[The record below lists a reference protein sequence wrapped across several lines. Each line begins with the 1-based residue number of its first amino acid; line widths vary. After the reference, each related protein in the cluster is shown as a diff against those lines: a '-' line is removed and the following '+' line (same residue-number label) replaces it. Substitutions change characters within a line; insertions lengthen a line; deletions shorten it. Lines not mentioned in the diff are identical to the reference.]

1 VVGGI
6 HISNKE
12 VEAGLLRSHMKFY
25 LVFEL
30 GHLDLEARFWWPICY
45 KKYWDVG
52 CAHFDGD
59 DPAVFFSI
67 TQYFGLSC

>member
-1 VVGGI
+1 
-6 HISNKE
+6 
-12 VEAGLLRSHMKFY
+12 MKFY